1 MLCSEAMLRTLSTL
15 FALGL
20 TLVTGGALAADSDA
34 SFTRAADVWASPRS
48 GLSVRNMVGVAEAV
62 KRLNSTDSAQLQVH
76 FPQGENGSLWADE
89 LRAWLVSLGLES
101 SRIQLYPDASSDHGL
116 TLRVAEVQ

>member
-20 TLVTGGALAADSDA
+20 TLVTGGALS
-34 SFTRAADVWASPRS
+34 ADVWASPRS

>member
-34 SFTRAADVWASPRS
+34 SFTLSADVWASPRS